1 MYNKF
6 NYNKLKRQYISD
18 DYYKVIVSDEG
29 KRMS

>member
-18 DYYKVIVSDEG
+18 DYYKVIVSD
-29 KRMS
+29 

>member
-29 KRMS
+29 KRIS